1 MASLRNPKTWAPYI
15 NTKDCSQ
22 GFCSLYCPQW
32 CYIIFPPPPP
42 FEYRDA
48 DSGSMFSPLVIA
60 IIGVLASAFLLVSYY
75 VIFTKFCKDRGS
87 NRPEHQVEEMEMIH
101 QVPALHES
109 WHFTANNGLDE
120 ALIKL
125 ITVCQY
131 KRGDGLVE
139 GTECSVCLSVFEE
152 GERLRL
158 LPKCSHAFHLPCIDM
173 WLKSHSNCPLCRANI
188 ISVTVV
194 TARSQ
199 EPPLAEAE
207 NSVQSQPDP
216 QLQPQ
221 DENVAAREDRHDEG
235 SGVVAIASNAAAA
248 ALKSLLSPESQM
260 VSDRIGKAGYGSKGL
275 PSVARPIT
283 MTRSFSRHFDRS
295 ILPQTVY
302 ERWEERCTRACAWIS
317 FLFFPFESRKVGFPL
332 SAASLLMASSEPS
345 YDQWP
350 RLLASHESKVQPKA
364 PVVAPARG
372 VSFASVVGQSTSK
385 ARNFA
390 SLVAPSSVPTIF
402 HLSSFLSVKLERKM
416 EGRRSLLRLKKFAST
431 TGRVTISNIWDG
443 RHILVILDS
452 ELDAMTALACPLR
465 KVGLPLPLYDRSY
478 VQAIVSTFAQ
488 FVDVDVDERTRAC
501 KSLRFARVC
510 VEVDVTKPISGEV
523 WVNLPNIQGFVQRVE
538 VESKLTFCMKCQIHG
553 HDVMS
558 CRKIVAGNNKGSE
571 SLRRKDYDK
580 DMSAKVM
587 KEASAT
593 SRSTSE
599 EDKGTKI
606 DSRNK
611 SKDQR
616 SDEWVEVRR
625 KKGSKSVQFIDP
637 KPGDNS
643 DKPILEQA
651 RINSTEEAATEVV
664 SMLHNIVVDQLFL
677 GESVG
682 IISDDGNNE
691 IDDTLALVAFHAP
704 TNQQEETLLVDNNG
718 SMQQGGVEDM
728 STTMQVDQIIKV
740 SGDNEVA
747 DSLVVVALKESQDQV
762 MTDSGSDAEYDHVLS
777 ITNVGGRFY
786 CEEFGGK
793 SFQDAEELIKYSKE
807 NGYVGYN
814 RRCP

>member
-87 NRPEHQVEEMEMIH
+87 NRLEHQVEEMEMIH

-109 WHFTANNGLDE
+109 WHLTANNGLDE

-235 SGVVAIASNAAAA
+235 SGVVAIASNAAA
-248 ALKSLLSPESQM
+248 LKSLLSPESQM
-260 VSDRIGKAGYGSKGL
+260 VSDRVRRSISMGYFPFSLADALRMNQDEETHGLSSGQIGKAGYGSKGL

-283 MTRSFSRHFDRS
+283 MTRSFSSGHFDRS

-332 SAASLLMASSEPS
+332 NAASLLMASSEPS

-390 SLVAPSSVPTIF
+390 SLVAPSSVPTVF

-465 KVGLPLPLYDRSY
+465 K
-478 VQAIVSTFAQ
+478 
-488 FVDVDVDERTRAC
+488 FVDVDVDERTWHVNPFGLHVFVWKWMSR
-501 KSLRFARVC
+501 SLFPV
-510 VEVDVTKPISGEV
+510 K
-523 WVNLPNIQGFVQRVE
+523 
-538 VESKLTFCMKCQIHG
+538 
-553 HDVMS
+553 

-651 RINSTEEAATEVV
+651 RINATEEAATEVV

-691 IDDTLALVAFHAP
+691 IDDTLALVAFHAL

-728 STTMQVDQIIKV
+728 STTMQVDQIIEV

-747 DSLVVVALKESQDQV
+747 DSLAVVTLKESQDQV

-793 SFQDAEELIKYSKE
+793 SF
-807 NGYVGYN
+807 
-814 RRCP
+814 